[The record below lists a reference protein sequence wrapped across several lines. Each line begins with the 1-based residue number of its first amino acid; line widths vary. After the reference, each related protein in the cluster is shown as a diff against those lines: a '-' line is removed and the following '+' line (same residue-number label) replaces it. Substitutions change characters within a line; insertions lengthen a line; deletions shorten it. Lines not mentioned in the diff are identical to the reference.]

1 MHELNAIERYHLS
14 ERGRGTGGSTT
25 DKALDIIKNWKLT
38 RVSFEDGAL
47 DKAGDVA
54 KEMGMKNAL
63 VAIGGGSAEKS
74 GQLGRLQ
81 ASLSKAGVKQDLFG
95 GVEPNPSVETI
106 YRMALKLLH
115 CKADGIVGLG
125 GGSVLDACKA
135 ANVMVSAQADDIHP
149 YFGVD
154 NIKKAFKGQLL
165 PFLPIPTTS
174 GTSAEVTK
182 YSNITDHALGVKK
195 LISDETIIPK
205 RAIVDPELTRTC
217 PPALTRVVGLDTLT
231 HLMEGYMNNVHD
243 SVDPGANARAIEGMG
258 LVFKYLPRAV
268 KDGSDMAAR
277 RAMSAACVLGGTVI
291 VYKSTGGPHMN
302 SFSWFSVM
310 DHGEATAVMLPYYTA
325 YYGKAIPEKLGQ
337 VAGLMGLETRGDVTR
352 AVVLGLIDFYKAI
365 GQKTTLAQH
374 EGFPKDFIEKA
385 IADAAQNQ
393 MKLDAMPRPVPAARS
408 KEILRAIIGGAW
420 TGDVDAILAL

>member
-1 MHELNAIERYHLS
+1 ME
-14 ERGRGTGGSTT
+14 
-25 DKALDIIKNWKLT
+25 KALDIIKNWALT
-38 RVSFEDGAL
+38 IVTFEDGAL
-47 DKAGDVA
+47 EKAGNIA

-63 VAIGGGSAEKS
+63 IVIGGGSVEKS

-81 ASLSKAGVKQDLFG
+81 ATLTRAGVKHDLFKG
-95 GVEPNPSVETI
+95 IEPNPSVESI

-135 ANVMVSAQADDIHP
+135 ANVMVSAKADDIHP

-154 NIKKAFKGQLL
+154 NIKKSFKGTLL
-165 PFLPIPTTS
+165 PFLPIPTTA

-195 LISDETIIPK
+195 LVSDETIIPK
-205 RAIVDPELTRTC
+205 RAIVDPELTKSC
-217 PPALTRVVGLDTLT
+217 PPALTRIVGLDTLT

-243 SVDPGANARAIEGMG
+243 SVDPGANARAIEGMR

-268 KDGSDMAAR
+268 KDGSDMEAR

-302 SFSWFSVM
+302 SFSWFSVL
-310 DHGEATAVMLPYYTA
+310 DHGEATALMLPYYTA
-325 YYGKAIPEKLGQ
+325 YYGKNIQDKLKQ
-337 VAGLMGLETRGDVTR
+337 VAALMGLTASGDVTR

-365 GQKTTLAQH
+365 GQKTRLAEH
-374 EGFPKDFIEKA
+374 ARFPKEFIEKA

-393 MKLDAMPRPVPAARS
+393 MKLDAMPRPIPGARS
-408 KEILRAIIGGAW
+408 KEILRTIIEGAW
-420 TGDVDAILAL
+420 TGDIDAILAL